1 LIDRFRSSQHNHI
14 LIEHPIPSVG
24 MYFTRIHPMSDKD
37 NTLKII
43 DHRVNVSIVIA
54 SIIDFL
60 FIPNG
65 IFIVGSIFVIAAL
78 FFYRFNKVRIP
89 PDYFPVI
96 SEDWVL
102 WEYTICI
109 DTKGVKLKIEELHD
123 ALAKE
128 VNHQNI
134 PLNVFYARDACWIVK
149 QLDSIKI
156 HNDFRSR
163 VIVQLE
169 DSPYRNIHFIAGLDY
184 LGTCWVNLHLM
195 IINYPQHLKKIPKPL
210 RRDRY
215 LTKVNSISIKAAGIG
230 LVIIINLYQA
240 GNTILGSILL
250 ILLLIACC
258 IVININHEFNIL
270 PPYKMYSKA
279 EIIKY
284 ERMIEQSD
292 KITSIQSEELP
303 RNFKWD
309 DLRLFHEVT
318 RRLVTDI
325 IFERLEP
332 QEPIFTEA
340 KEFNLFK
347 NIIPSTKKDL
357 FDNVR

>member
-1 LIDRFRSSQHNHI
+1 
-14 LIEHPIPSVG
+14 
-24 MYFTRIHPMSDKD
+24 MSGKD

-43 DHRVNVSIVIA
+43 DRSVNVSIIIA
-54 SIIDFL
+54 SVVNFL
-60 FIPNG
+60 FISNG
-65 IFIVGSIFVIAAL
+65 IFIVGSIFAIAAL
-78 FFYRFNKVRIP
+78 FFYRFDKVRIP
-89 PDYFPVI
+89 PDYFPII

-102 WEYTICI
+102 WEYTVCI
-109 DTKGVKLKIEELHD
+109 DTKGIKLKVEDLYDSLI
-123 ALAKE
+123 KE

-134 PLNVFYARDACWIVK
+134 PLNVFHARDACWIVK
-149 QLDSIKI
+149 KPDSIKI

-163 VIVQLE
+163 AIVQLE
-169 DSPYRNIHFIAGLDY
+169 DSLYKNIHFIAGLDY

-215 LTKVNSISIKAAGIG
+215 LTKVNSTAIKVAGIG

-240 GNTILGSILL
+240 SNVILGSILL
-250 ILLLIACC
+250 ILLLIACW
-258 IVININHEFNIL
+258 IVKNINDEFNIL
-270 PPYKMYSKA
+270 PACKMYSKA

-284 ERMIEQSD
+284 ERELEQID

-303 RNFKWD
+303 RHFKWD

-325 IFERLEP
+325 ISEQLEP
-332 QEPIFTEA
+332 QESIFTEA